1 MNIYELSP
9 LEDPLS
15 LSFCWS
21 YLFFFFFFTK
31 DIYFEPTSGVHH
43 KSADLCEPYAGVN
56 DICEVEEEECI
67 VSL

>member
-9 LEDPLS
+9 VRPSPSSSPLLIS
-15 LSFCWS
+15 DGWN
-21 YLFFFFFFTK
+21 YLFLRK
-31 DIYFEPTSGVHH
+31 DIYFRTTSGINQ
-43 KSADLCEPYAGVN
+43 SADLCEPYAEVT